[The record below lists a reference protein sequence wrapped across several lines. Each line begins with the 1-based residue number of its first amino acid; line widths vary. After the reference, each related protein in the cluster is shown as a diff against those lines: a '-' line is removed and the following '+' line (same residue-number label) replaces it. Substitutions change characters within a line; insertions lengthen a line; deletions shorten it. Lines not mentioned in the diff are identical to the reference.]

1 MNFSLIGKQVLS
13 EEAGSLRQLCE
24 RFDCEAF
31 SRVAELIFKHKG
43 KIVFSGTIKSMR
55 HGPVDIT
62 EAKLDSECGVCI
74 NRYDDVKKGDIL
86 EFMQRK

>member
-1 MNFSLIGKQVLS
+1 
-13 EEAGSLRQLCE
+13 
-24 RFDCEAF
+24 
-31 SRVAELIFKHKG
+31 
-43 KIVFSGTIKSMR
+43 MR